1 MEIYNL
7 RWSCGYIFNIVI
19 AAGCLC
25 YKICAVCHDTVAP
38 TVSAGLLNVITAVR
52 ICRFP
57 VEVIP
62 FLILY
67 THRNIE
73 EIVNRQIRISGN
85 VGISMILNRVCPVHA
100 LSVPGAIGAFGCGI
114 RSQYH

>member
-1 MEIYNL
+1 MELRLHLQHSHRSRLPVLQNL
-7 RWSCGYIFNIVI
+7 
-19 AAGCLC
+19 CL
-25 YKICAVCHDTVAP
+25 VCHDTVAP

-85 VGISMILNRVCPVHA
+85 VGISMILNRV
-100 LSVPGAIGAFGCGI
+100 
-114 RSQYH
+114 